1 MNKNENAPD
10 FDAEIPQNAISVY
23 NNGDALEDFPVL
35 KAFQQYIDAE
45 QTKARKRLLTMG
57 IFFGVLMMI
66 VIAGFVAML
75 MSISARNQSL
85 NDRLIEFAMRERD
98 NRGSS
103 AVVVQPPQDG
113 SAIMALNNKLDEMR
127 KKLEESQRQA
137 EAAKAAAIEAAK
149 AKEPSPAE
157 LEIQRLKAIIADEKG
172 KVALE
177 KERRHQEEIEAYR
190 RKHYPELYEDEIP
203 RFSRKARL
211 RNRKTISELL
221 DEIEA
226 EDDDLGDDIDELP
239 SPTKRH
245 RKTVTDEDNTSL
257 DAVKAINYFDE
268 EGEVDDNPSPAATE
282 KRSSEKP
289 SPSNPSS
296 PSQPKKKYSIPVD
309 IMGSSS
315 DWQIPNN

>member
-1 MNKNENAPD
+1 MKP
-10 FDAEIPQNAISVY
+10 EIPEYDPDLSTSSNAVSVY
-23 NNGDALEDFPVL
+23 GTGDATDDFPVL

-57 IFFGVLMMI
+57 IFFGVLIMI

-137 EAAKAAAIEAAK
+137 EAAKAAAIEVAK

-157 LEIQRLKAIIADEKG
+157 LEIQRLKTIIANEKE
-172 KVALE
+172 KAALE

-226 EDDDLGDDIDELP
+226 EDDLDDDIDELP

-289 SPSNPSS
+289 ALSKPSS